1 MKKWFIPIQIALF
14 TLLVAHPA
22 SAQFRRGFKAGLN
35 LADVAYSDD
44 YLRFA
49 GVLSD
54 GTVSSKMVVAYHVGA
69 QMEFDINDA
78 MGIGTGFQLNVKG
91 NTLETEG
98 VTFGIPYTSTNAE
111 RAMYLQVPLAFYYR
125 KSGFYAG
132 LGPYFGIGIGG
143 KSRITTRFADQTSKR
158 SPGVTFGSG
167 AGADFST
174 FDFGAGA
181 ELGYEIGPIRVSA
194 SYQQSIANAA
204 PKDLVDAGKESG
216 QTFRFAHRVIGV
228 AVAYLFGMK

>member
-1 MKKWFIPIQIALF
+1 MKKWFNSILIALLA
-14 TLLVAHPA
+14 LLVAQPV

-35 LADVAYSDD
+35 LAGVAYSDD

-91 NTLETEG
+91 NTFEAEG

-143 KSRITTRFADQTSKR
+143 KSKITTRFADQTSKR
-158 SPGVTFGSG
+158 SPDVTFGSG
-167 AGADFST
+167 GDYST
-174 FDFGAGA
+174 IDFGAGA
-181 ELGYEIGPIRVSA
+181 ELGYEIGSIRVSA
-194 SYQQSIANAA
+194 SFSHSIANAA
-204 PKDLVDAGKESG
+204 PPKLVDAGKESG
-216 QTFRFAHRVIGV
+216 QTYRFAHRVVGV
-228 AVAYLFGMK
+228 SVAYLFGMK